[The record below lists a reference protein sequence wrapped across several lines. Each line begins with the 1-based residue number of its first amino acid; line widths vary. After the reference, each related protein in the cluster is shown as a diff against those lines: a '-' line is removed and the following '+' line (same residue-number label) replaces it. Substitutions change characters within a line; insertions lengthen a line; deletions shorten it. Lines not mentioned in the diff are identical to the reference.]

1 MSESCK
7 KDTLWFV
14 VKSLTHPP
22 THRHTYMVCVCVLYV
37 IQHSFST
44 TLTHSRPHTFIAHN
58 FLVCTPSLTPTH
70 CLARPALSLSP
81 CSTSA
86 TDQRDR
92 PTRPTS
98 AAPPADLAC
107 CSPPFHADRLS
118 VHFRVQCR
126 QPHVPNEKP
135 PRSLQ
140 TALQT
145 TQSGKSHHDSSGGH
159 LFGRS
164 TISHRS
170 RTCSHWDRRRG
181 VTTFRN
187 ETDLTSQLSRHD
199 GMTGFVSG

>member
-1 MSESCK
+1 MSRARK
-7 KDTLWFV
+7 IRFG
-14 VKSLTHPP
+14 SLSSHSHTHL
-22 THRHTYMVCVCVLYV
+22 HGVCVCVCV
-37 IQHSFST
+37 CVCVSFSI
-44 TLTHSRPHTFIAHN
+44 HSA
-58 FLVCTPSLTPTH
+58 LPSLTHVHTH
-70 CLARPALSLSP
+70 SLRTTFWCALPHPLPRTVLLDRPALSLSP
-81 CSTSA
+81 FSTSA

-92 PTRPTS
+92 PARPTS

-145 TQSGKSHHDSSGGH
+145 TQSGKSRHDSSGGH